1 MKSKYFTLTSAKV
14 PGSCFK
20 FTHVMYIT
28 DSTSLKTRL
37 SFLVIFISSM
47 KPSTS
52 VLLSSVLLAKFMR
65 KKNFTVS
72 ITIINLGRYPIYCN
86 DCLTKHIEL
95 SWSRRAT
102 SEHFIAK
109 CDNSKLKNLLK
120 NKIKKMQKCKK

>member
-47 KPSTS
+47 KPSH
-52 VLLSSVLLAKFMR
+52 A